1 MKNKLNIKSI
11 HHLALQIG
19 TNEDYLNYLSDS
31 IEKQYRYKKIP
42 KKNGDKRDIL
52 VPSKEIKKV
61 QRAILQLL
69 NRISVHRFAHGWIK
83 GRSTITNSQPH
94 CKNPAKLCLDVKDC
108 FQNIS
113 SWRIRDVY
121 EHTLGCSPVVANLL
135 TRLTTYGFYL
145 PQGLPTS
152 GALVNIV
159 MYSMDIEL
167 ASYAKA
173 NQLKYTRYGDDISFS
188 GKYISEGQREHIK
201 LVISSYGF
209 RLNEKKEEYTSGGI
223 APIITGLNTSTA
235 KPLVPRRYKR
245 QVRAM
250 EYKIFDIPDSDDNK
264 RHLMN
269 SAKGRKQ
276 YIEVVERDR

>member
-1 MKNKLNIKSI
+1 
-11 HHLALQIG
+11 
-19 TNEDYLNYLSDS
+19 
-31 IEKQYRYKKIP
+31 
-42 KKNGDKRDIL
+42 
-52 VPSKEIKKV
+52 
-61 QRAILQLL
+61 
-69 NRISVHRFAHGWIK
+69 
-83 GRSTITNSQPH
+83 
-94 CKNPAKLCLDVKDC
+94 
-108 FQNIS
+108 
-113 SWRIRDVY
+113 
-121 EHTLGCSPVVANLL
+121 
-135 TRLTTYGFYL
+135 
-145 PQGLPTS
+145 
-152 GALVNIV
+152 
-159 MYSMDIEL
+159 MDIEL